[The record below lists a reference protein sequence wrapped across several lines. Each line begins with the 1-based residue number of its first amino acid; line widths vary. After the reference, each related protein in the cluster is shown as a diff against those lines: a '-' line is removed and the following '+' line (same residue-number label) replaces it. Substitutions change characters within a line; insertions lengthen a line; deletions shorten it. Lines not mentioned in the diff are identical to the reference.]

1 MTTQDNFDGLSD
13 TEILELAGP
22 YGPGL
27 IGQALFD
34 KAQSIR
40 SRGDDGKLGPALL
53 DSDFAAKQA
62 AKKAANAPPAD
73 PNAPPP
79 APPVP
84 GSWDDIT
91 VSGMKLL
98 AQEHGVSYKS
108 RVARAELLDALVAAG
123 ITPPP
128 APTE

>member
-1 MTTQDNFDGLSD
+1 MSTQDNFDHLSD
-13 TEILELAGP
+13 TDILELAGP
-22 YGPGL
+22 YGPGI

-34 KAQSIR
+34 RAQSIR

-62 AKKAANAPPAD
+62 AKRAAAAPPTD
-73 PNAPPP
+73 PTAPPP
-79 APPVP
+79 APPAP

-91 VSGMKLL
+91 VSGLKLL
-98 AQEHGVSYKS
+98 AQEHGVSYKP
-108 RVARAELLDALVAAG
+108 RVARAELLEALIAAG
-123 ITPPP
+123 VTPPP